1 MKAQAIAQA
10 DYLDI
15 LFDNRNKAY
24 GSYALRKQADR
35 RMIQAFLFITG
46 IILSFSIWTF
56 IDARKGEPQML
67 PKITEHVLD
76 LTHIETEKILPPK
89 PVEPQTPPPA
99 AKPTVKNTLYKI
111 APDEVVTTTP
121 PPVDSFA
128 GKETGPV
135 SNAGTAGGT
144 AVATTTKTG
153 TGTGVLPEVPATPVI
168 YAEVMPEF
176 NGSIHSYLSK
186 AIRYP
191 QTAVQTGVQGRVL
204 IHFVVNEDGQITN
217 ATVKRGIGAGC
228 DEEALRVVKAM
239 PAWKPGK
246 QNGHPVK
253 VYFTLPISFK
263 LE

>member
-35 RMIQAFLFITG
+35 RMIQAFLFITS

-56 IDARKGEPQML
+56 INARNTEQLAVPQTIVC
-67 PKITEHVLD
+67 PIHP
-76 LTHIETEKILPPK
+76 LTNIKPK
-89 PVEPQTPPPA
+89 PITPAVEPQIPPPA
-99 AKPTVKNTLYKI
+99 AKPTVKNTIPTI
-111 APDEVVTTTP
+111 APDDVVTTTP

-135 SNAGTAGGT
+135 SNAGTTGGT
-144 AVATTTKTG
+144 AVTTTKTG
-153 TGTGVLPEVPATPVI
+153 SGTGVLPEVPATPVI

-191 QTAVQTGVQGRVL
+191 QTAVQTGVQGKVL
-204 IHFVVNEDGQITN
+204 IQFVVNEDGHITN